1 MENVLTAIG
10 TAVVTLLGVWR
21 MFAHYETRND
31 AAHTELGRRIDNLG
45 ARLDARL
52 DGATAALNTRID
64 KLYESSRRVKRNRRR
79 AVRLAGRPLPYPL
92 TRPPRVVDR

>member
-31 AAHTELGRRIDNLG
+31 AAHAELGRRIDNMG
-45 ARLDARL
+45 VRLDARL
-52 DGATAALNTRID
+52 DSASSALNARID
-64 KLYESSRRVKRNRRR
+64 KLYELLSARQ
-79 AVRLAGRPLPYPL
+79 A
-92 TRPPRVVDR
+92 D

>member
-21 MFAHYETRND
+21 MFAHNETRND
-31 AAHTELGRRIDNLG
+31 AAHAELGRRIDNLG

-52 DGATAALNTRID
+52 DGATGALNARID
-64 KLYESSRRVKRNRRR
+64 KLYELLSARQ
-79 AVRLAGRPLPYPL
+79 AE
-92 TRPPRVVDR
+92 

>member
-21 MFAHYETRND
+21 MLAHQETRND
-31 AAHTELGRRIDNLG
+31 AAHAELGQRIDNMG

-52 DGATAALNTRID
+52 DSASAALNARID
-64 KLYESSRRVKRNRRR
+64 KLYELLSARQ
-79 AVRLAGRPLPYPL
+79 A
-92 TRPPRVVDR
+92 

>member
-31 AAHTELGRRIDNLG
+31 AAHSELGQRIDNMG
-45 ARLDARL
+45 ARLDSAS
-52 DGATAALNTRID
+52 AALNARID
-64 KLYESSRRVKRNRRR
+64 RLYELLSSRQ
-79 AVRLAGRPLPYPL
+79 A
-92 TRPPRVVDR
+92 